1 MIHGECVFSQH
12 KFVVAVFYF
21 YVRAI
26 RDKQAKITRTKWWK
40 LNGENAEVFKERAIK
55 EDTWKVEDDANNVWD
70 KMTTCICKVASEV
83 CGATIGSGGEV
94 KDTW

>member
-1 MIHGECVFSQH
+1 MGRMH
-12 KFVVAVFYF
+12 
-21 YVRAI
+21 
-26 RDKQAKITRTKWWK
+26 
-40 LNGENAEVFKERAIK
+40 VFKERAIK